1 MCRTICLGTDTVGM
15 PVSPSQK
22 RIALLVI
29 GLVILFAPALFLVAT
44 LEFLI
49 LSGDLALNEISL
61 LEFVELYLIDLVLF
75 VLLGY
80 GVYRLTF
87 WLIQNQLPDA
97 LDTIDETEVPDA
109 TDESETTGT
118 VSEERS

>member
-1 MCRTICLGTDTVGM
+1 M

-29 GLVILFAPALFLVAT
+29 GLVILFAPALFVLAT

-49 LSGDLALNEISL
+49 LSGNLALSEISL

-87 WLIQNQLPDA
+87 WLIKDQLPDA
-97 LDTIDETEVPDA
+97 LDTVGETEAAGA
-109 TDESETTGT
+109 TDEVETTGT
-118 VSEERS
+118 VSEEQS

>member
-1 MCRTICLGTDTVGM
+1 M
-15 PVSPSQK
+15 PVSSSQK

-87 WLIQNQLPDA
+87 WLIENQLPEA
-97 LDTIDETEVPDA
+97 LDTVEETEAADA
-109 TDESETTGT
+109 TDEAEPSGGVNED
-118 VSEERS
+118 RS

>member
-1 MCRTICLGTDTVGM
+1 M

-29 GLVILFAPALFLVAT
+29 GLVVLFAPALFVIAT

-49 LSGDLALNEISL
+49 LSGDLALSEITL
-61 LEFVELYLIDLVLF
+61 VEFLELYLIDLVLF
-75 VLLGY
+75 VVLGY

-87 WLIQNQLPDA
+87 WLIENQLPDA
-97 LDTIDETEVPDA
+97 LDGVDETETVDA
-109 TDESETTGT
+109 TDDAETAGTASED
-118 VSEERS
+118 RP

>member
-1 MCRTICLGTDTVGM
+1 M

-29 GLVILFAPALFLVAT
+29 GLVVLFAPALFVLAT

-49 LSGDLALNEISL
+49 LSGNLALSEISV

-87 WLIQNQLPDA
+87 WLIQDQLPDA
-97 LDTIDETEVPDA
+97 LDTVDETEGSDT
-109 TDESETTGT
+109 TDEAETTGT
-118 VSEERS
+118 VSEGRS